1 MDLNPEELTRSRYDE
16 ARSTVASS
24 CMDDLENLSSD
35 SEPDED
41 NPRKNR
47 VDDGIYDRYPFDTR
61 RDESLPIHDKRDEI
75 IELIR
80 TNPVVILEGDTG
92 CGKTTQVGIIIN
104 FSLSFQY
111 SFSLI

>member
-47 VDDGIYDRYPFDTR
+47 VDGIYDRYPFDTR